1 MSAINIRLPDSLHK
15 RVREVAK
22 REHVSINQM
31 ITLAL
36 AEKLS
41 ALDTAEY
48 LEARANR
55 AMKDRFQDAL
65 QRVPDVE
72 PADQDRLE

>member
-1 MSAINIRLPDSLHK
+1 MSAISVRLPDSLHA
-15 RVREVAK
+15 RVKEVAK
-22 REHVSINQM
+22 RENVSINQM

-48 LEARANR
+48 LESRADR
-55 AMKDRFQDAL
+55 ASRDDF
-65 QRVPDVE
+65 QRVLDQVAERE
-72 PADQDRLE
+72 PALEDRLE